1 MRLLVRAS
9 TIRAPTTAP
18 PEPRIYFFGRQGTSG
33 RVSFVLSDGEVRGT
47 GQQGTGGSFTF
58 NVGLNGEQGT
68 RAYVRFGIQFL
79 GEQGTA
85 GRVTFTATAA
95 VGYAY
100 NRILVMERQSDLAS
114 GAFPNSVLRGRIAA
128 TWLKQVALTGGR
140 IRHAQCYDLIFETL
154 DATPVRLDHEI
165 ESYDGTNGVLQV
177 AIRVPSWVAQTDQY
191 RFRARY
197 GADL

>member
-18 PEPRIYFFGRQGTSG
+18 PEPKIYFFGRQSTSG
-33 RVSFVLSDGEVRGT
+33 GVTFVTSDGEMRAVGR
-47 GQQGTGGSFTF
+47 QGTGGSFAF
-58 NVGLNGEQGT
+58 SIGLGNGQGT
-68 RAYVRFGIQFL
+68 RGSIRFGIAFL
-79 GEQGTA
+79 GEQDTA

-100 NRILVMERQSDLAS
+100 NRIEVVERQADLAS
-114 GAFPNSVLRGRIAA
+114 GAFANHVVRSRLEG
-128 TWLKQVALTGGR
+128 TWLKQSSLTGGR
-140 IRHAQCYDLIFETL
+140 IRHPQAYDLIFETL

-165 ESYDGTNGVLQV
+165 ESYDGTNGVLQY
-177 AIRVPSWVAQTDQY
+177 ALRIPSWVAQTDQ
-191 RFRARY
+191 FRCRIRY